1 MSTLKTV
8 VEMVKGA
15 FEGNKFKPVKL
26 LPPALLLCT
35 ALRRPGLSAM
45 EIMADFTQEL
55 SKIGVPVG
63 KNTDGSQNLILASF
77 YAYTKVFLKHLKLK
91 AAVKVAFK
99 PMSITST
106 GTGANG
112 GGPVVVKSVNDNIV
126 TGDGTIS

>member
-1 MSTLKTV
+1 MSTLSTV
-8 VEMVKGA
+8 VNMIKSSV
-15 FEGNKFKPVKL
+15 EGDKFKPVKL

-55 SKIGVPVG
+55 AKLGIPTG
-63 KNTDGSQNLILASF
+63 KNTDGTQNLLLGTF
-77 YAYTKVFLKHLKLK
+77 YAYTKVFIKHLKLK
-91 AAVKVAFK
+91 AAVKFAIK
-99 PMSITST
+99 PMSISST

-112 GGPVVVKSVNDNIV
+112 GGPVVVKSYNDGIV